1 MINEPPFSTAKK
13 LILSG
18 DMKTLAELL
27 VIIKKTPLAKA
38 MGTGP
43 QRLNRLVD
51 NPKLFTFEDAYIIAE
66 LLGVDEKAVVDII
79 HAQYLLDKKAPKKRP
94 KKK

>member
-18 DMKTLAELL
+18 DTKTLADLL
-27 VIIKKTPLAKA
+27 EIIKKTTLAKA

-43 QRLNRLVD
+43 QRFNRLID
-51 NPKLFTFEDAYIIAE
+51 NPKLFTFEDAYKIAE
-66 LLGVDEKAVVDII
+66 LVGVDEKAVVDII
-79 HAQYLLDKKAPKKRP
+79 YAEYILNKKGGP
-94 KKK
+94 KKKKK